1 MKMIFY
7 NLIYPLYIP
16 LWVLFLALSTIIL
29 GPIAILVLLIPHLD
43 QGARFTYNYLAR
55 LWAWINLTLT
65 GVRVKVVGGEKI
77 DFKKPFIVMTNH
89 QSNLDVLAL
98 ATRLP
103 LQLRWVAKRELLK
116 VPIFGLA
123 IKRMGMIFIDRADPE
138 KAHESMK
145 EAGEKIRSGLTVIVF
160 PEGTRSRDGKLL
172 EFKKGG
178 FVMALQTKTP
188 ILPITINGSRFC
200 LPKGGLFSLR
210 PGKIQ
215 MVIHDIVDVAG
226 LTIEDRDKLLVKVRA
241 IIEGGLDLSYG
252 EI

>member
-1 MKMIFY
+1 MKKIFY
-7 NLIYPLYIP
+7 NLVYPLYIP
-16 LWVLFLALSTIIL
+16 VWILFLAVSTIVL
-29 GPIAILVLLIPHLD
+29 GPIAILLLLVPHLD
-43 QGARFTYNYLAR
+43 RGARFTYNYIAR

-65 GVRVKVVGGEKI
+65 GVRVKVIGREKI
-77 DFKKPFIVMTNH
+77 DLKKPFIVMTNH

-123 IKRMGMIFIDRADPE
+123 IKRMGMIFIDRKDPE
-138 KAHESMK
+138 KAHEDMK
-145 EAGEKIRSGLTVIVF
+145 VAGEKIRSGLTVIIF
-160 PEGTRSRDGKLL
+160 PEGTRSKDGKLL

-200 LPKGGLFSLR
+200 LPKGGLFSLK
-210 PGKIQ
+210 PGRIELI
-215 MVIHDIVDVAG
+215 IHDLVEVAG
-226 LTIEDRDKLLVKVRA
+226 LTIEDRDRLLTNVRKV
-241 IIEGGLDLSYG
+241 IEGGLDLSYG
-252 EI
+252 KV

>member
-1 MKMIFY
+1 MKRLFY
-7 NLIYPLYIP
+7 HVIYPLYIP
-16 LWVLFLALSTIIL
+16 IWIIIL
-29 GPIAILVLLIPHLD
+29 AVSTLLIGPFAILIPLIPHLD
-43 QGARFTYNYLAR
+43 KGARFTYRYLAR
-55 LWAWINLTLT
+55 LWAWINLTFT
-65 GVRVKVVGGEKI
+65 GVRVRIIGREKI
-77 DFKKPFIVMTNH
+77 DKAKSYIIMTNH
-89 QSNLDVLAL
+89 QSNLDVLAI

-123 IKRMGMIFIDRADPE
+123 IQKMGMIFIDRKDPE
-138 KAHESMK
+138 KAHESMM
-145 EAGEKIRSGLTVIVF
+145 AADEKIKSGLSVIIF

-200 LPKGGLFSLR
+200 LPKGGLFSLK

-215 MVIHDIVDVAG
+215 MIVHDIVDISG
-226 LTIEDRDKLLVKVRA
+226 FTFEDRDRLLAKVKG
-241 IIEGGLDLSYG
+241 IIESDLDLSFG
-252 EI
+252 KV

>member
-1 MKMIFY
+1 MKKIFY
-7 NLIYPLYIP
+7 SLIYPVYIP
-16 LWVLFLALSTIIL
+16 IWVLFLALSTVVI
-29 GPIAILVLLIPHLD
+29 GPIAILILFVPHLD
-43 QGARFTYNYLAR
+43 DSARFTYRYLAL
-55 LWAWINLTLT
+55 LWARINLTLT
-65 GVRVKVVGGEKI
+65 GVRVKVIGSEKI
-77 DFKKPFIVMTNH
+77 DLRKSFIVMTNH

-123 IKRMGMIFIDRADPE
+123 IKRMGMIFIDRKDPE
-138 KAHESMK
+138 KAHESMEK
-145 EAGEKIRSGLTVIVF
+145 AGEKIRSGLTVIIF

-178 FVMALQTKTP
+178 FVMALQTRTP

-215 MVIHDIVDVAG
+215 MIIHDIVDVAG
-226 LTIEDRDKLLVKVRA
+226 LTIEDRDVLLAKVRK

-252 EI
+252 KI

>member
-1 MKMIFY
+1 MKRFFV
-7 NLIYPLYIP
+7 NVIYPLYIP
-16 LWVLFLALSTIIL
+16 IWTAILAASTLII
-29 GPIAILVLLIPHLD
+29 GPFAILVPLIPRLD
-43 QGARFTYNYLAR
+43 KGARFTYRYLAR

-65 GVRVKVVGGEKI
+65 GVRVKVIGREKL
-77 DFKKPFIVMTNH
+77 DKARSYIVMTNH
-89 QSNLDVLAL
+89 QSNLDVLAI

-123 IKRMGMIFIDRADPE
+123 IKKMGMIFIDRKDPE

-145 EAGEKIRSGLTVIVF
+145 VADERIKSGLSVIIF

-178 FVMALQTKTP
+178 FVMAIQTKTP

-210 PGKIQ
+210 PGRIQ
-215 MVIHDIVDVAG
+215 MIIHDIVDIAG
-226 LTIEDRDKLLVKVRA
+226 LTIEDRDRLLAKVRG
-241 IIEGGLDLSYG
+241 IIEEDLDPSYG
-252 EI
+252 KA

>member
-1 MKMIFY
+1 MKKFLY
-7 NLIYPLYIP
+7 HFVYPLYIP
-16 LWVLFLALSTIIL
+16 VWVLFLAMSTIIL
-29 GPIAILVLLIPHLD
+29 GPIAILVLLVPHLD
-43 QGARFTYNYLAR
+43 RGARFTYNYLAR
-55 LWAWINLTLT
+55 GWAWINLTLT
-65 GVRVKVVGGEKI
+65 GVRVKVIGREKLYL
-77 DFKKPFIVMTNH
+77 KKHFIIMTNH

-116 VPIFGLA
+116 VPIFGTA
-123 IKRMGMIFIDRADPE
+123 IKRMGMIFIDRKDPE

-145 EAGEKIRSGLTVIVF
+145 KAGEKIRSGLTVIIF

-215 MVIHDIVDVAG
+215 MVIHDIVDVTG
-226 LTIEDRDKLLVKVRA
+226 LTIEDRDTLLIRVRA
-241 IIEGGLDLSYG
+241 VIEGGLDLSYG
-252 EI
+252 KI